1 MNSFE
6 HKALPIDLISHE
18 RRVSEASD
26 GLLFLLSNDI
36 LLEVAAITFRV
47 GTMTHDELVE
57 FLSSISE
64 EVGHQSMWANAA
76 ESVTSTR
83 IHFEYM
89 GERYVV
95 ENRCAVVLSYS
106 MDIPDE
112 VTHDFSIYW
121 INADDIQEY
130 IDPCDE
136 RHPGPIIEIDEA
148 LKHQHD
154 VLCDMKL

>member
-1 MNSFE
+1 MN
-6 HKALPIDLISHE
+6 HIGLKAYPIDLISHE

-26 GLLFLLSNDI
+26 GLMFLLSNDI

-47 GTMTHDELVE
+47 GTMTHEELVE
-57 FLSSISE
+57 FLSGVSE
-64 EVGHQSMWANAA
+64 EVGHQSMCANAA
-76 ESVTSTR
+76 ESVTTTL

-95 ENRCAVVLSYS
+95 ENRCAVILSDS
-106 MDIPDE
+106 MDIPDD
-112 VTHDFSIYW
+112 VTHDFSIHW
-121 INADDIQEY
+121 VNADDIQEY
-130 IDPCDE
+130 IDPCDG